1 MQYAVL
7 FGGKSYE
14 HEISIVSAIAIKEI
28 LPNAIFIFLDSNRDF
43 YLIEKANLKSNY
55 FSSGDY
61 KKSPKI
67 EIKKGGFYQKSL
79 LKEKKI
85 AADVVV
91 NLVHGADGEDGKLAS
106 LLEFFEID
114 YIGPRI
120 EGSVISYSKL
130 LTKHYAKECGIE
142 VLPYQLLR
150 KQDEKAIDFEYPIII
165 KPNHL
170 GSSIGVSVVHDSSE
184 LEYALDVAFEFDD
197 EVLIE
202 PFIEGIEEYNLAG
215 AKGERFHFSKIEAVK
230 KEKLLDFEKK
240 YLDFGRS
247 GEVEDASLSETL
259 RLQMQNAFEKIYD
272 PLFLGAIIRIDFFV
286 HDGKLYLNEIN
297 PVPGSLANYLF
308 ENFKTVLD
316 DVSKHLPRSKN
327 IVIDYRYINSI
338 QSAKK

>member
-1 MQYAVL
+1 MQYAVV

-14 HEISIVSAIAIKEI
+14 HEISIVSTIAIKDI
-28 LPNAIFIFLDSNRDF
+28 IPGAIFIFLDGNRDF
-43 YLIEKANLKSNY
+43 YLIEKADLKSNY
-55 FSSGDY
+55 FSSGNY
-61 KKSPKI
+61 KKSPKL
-67 EIKKGGFYQKSL
+67 ELKKGGFYQKSL

-85 AADVVV
+85 PADVVI

-130 LTKHYAKECGIE
+130 LTKLYAKECGIE

-150 KQDEKAIDFEYPIII
+150 KQDKKIIDFEYPVII

-170 GSSIGVSVVHDSSE
+170 GSSIGVSVVYDSSE

-215 AKGERFHFSKIEAVK
+215 AKGQTFHFSKIEAVK

-247 GEVEDASLSETL
+247 GEVKDASLNETL
-259 RLQMQNAFEKIYD
+259 RLHIRNAFEKIYD
-272 PLFLGAIIRIDFFV
+272 PLFSGAIIRIDFFV
-286 HDGKLYLNEIN
+286 RDGKLYLNEIN

-308 ENFKTVLD
+308 GDFRAVLE
-316 DVSKHLPRSKN
+316 DVAKHLPKSKN